1 MINKKI
7 YGIVIAL
14 CCLISGCNRDGQ
26 IENELLFEQESETSQ
41 YETSEMVSTSDTV
54 DNVSIDTTISTDT
67 TTFTDKATSTDKTIV
82 VYVCGAV
89 NQPGIVEL
97 PYGSRGAAA
106 IEAAGG
112 FREDAEEGYV
122 NLAARLNDEEML
134 TIPTKEEAKV
144 LVEIQEN
151 KLNGK
156 VNLNTASVEE
166 LCTLPGIGESRA
178 EDIIRYRTENGA
190 FTSPEDIM
198 QIPGVK
204 TSTFEKIKDKI
215 IVN

>member
-14 CCLISGCNRDGQ
+14 CCLLSGCNRDGQ

-41 YETSEMVSTSDTV
+41 YETSEIASTSDTL
-54 DNVSIDTTISTDT
+54 DNVSIETTISTDKT
-67 TTFTDKATSTDKTIV
+67 TSTDKMIV

-106 IEAAGG
+106 IEAVGG

-134 TIPTKEEAKV
+134 NIPTMEEAKV
-144 LVEIQEN
+144 LLEIQEN
-151 KLNGK
+151 KSNGK